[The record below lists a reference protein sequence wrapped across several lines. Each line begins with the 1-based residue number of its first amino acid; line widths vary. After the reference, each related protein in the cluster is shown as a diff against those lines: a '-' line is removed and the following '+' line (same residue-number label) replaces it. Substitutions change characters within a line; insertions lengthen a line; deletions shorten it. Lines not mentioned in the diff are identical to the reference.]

1 MGKAAKAKKADFSVR
16 SHSLDVALT
25 ALQKAKLKVG
35 KAKQPAANATNTS
48 VKVKRVSLP
57 SQTVGR
63 GSLEE
68 GAEAS
73 TSSGPTTK
81 RRLGLDDLVQQL
93 GHYSVHV
100 RKGASIIRLTVAH
113 SCAEAIFGL
122 KELLSAHEDIVDPNL
137 GTILRACSRLIADDD
152 SAVRRALIGLFDW
165 LVPRQSAV
173 RVELTER

>member
-1 MGKAAKAKKADFSVR
+1 MPRTCPRVLEPHVTDELGRASRSRVVSQRFAPLSCARQSRCRHGQSRLDQTREREEGERLQRASSLAAR
-16 SHSLDVALT
+16 TLT
-25 ALQKAKLKVG
+25 APQKAKLKVG

-73 TSSGPTTK
+73 TSAGPTTK
-81 RRLGLDDLVQQL
+81 RRLGLDDLVGQL

-100 RKGASIIRLTVAH
+100 RKGALAIR
-113 SCAEAIFGL
+113 
-122 KELLSAHEDIVDPNL
+122 
-137 GTILRACSRLIADDD
+137 
-152 SAVRRALIGLFDW
+152 
-165 LVPRQSAV
+165 
-173 RVELTER
+173 